1 MRNRFDQQLETLH
14 QELIG
19 MGAMCQEAI
28 AAGAAALLDHD
39 PAMAE
44 LAIAREVEIDRQ
56 EREIESL
63 CMRLLLQQ
71 QPVARD
77 LRTVSSAL
85 KMIGDMERI
94 GDQAADIAEIS
105 RHLSSGCPLPGQIH
119 IRDMAQAAARMV
131 DGSVEAFIKKDLQA
145 AQDVIQYDDVVDELF
160 LRVKEELT
168 ELIRRDAAGAGEAL
182 DLLMAAKY
190 LERIGDHAV
199 NLAERVAYSITGK
212 VRAQSAP
219 GESAYDLL
227 C

>member
-14 QELIG
+14 QELTG

-28 AAGAAALLDHD
+28 AAGTAALLAHD
-39 PAMAE
+39 QSMAE
-44 LAIAREVEIDRQ
+44 IAIAREVEIDRQ
-56 EREIESL
+56 EREIEDL

-105 RHLSSGCPLPGQIH
+105 RHLGPGCPLPGQLH
-119 IRDMAQAAARMV
+119 IREMAQAAARMV
-131 DGSVEAFIKKDLQA
+131 DGSVDAFVKKDLQA
-145 AQDVIQYDDVVDELF
+145 ARDVIQYDDIVDGLFVQVKDEL
-160 LRVKEELT
+160 T
-168 ELIRRDAAGAGEAL
+168 DLIRQDAAGAGDAL

-199 NLAERVAYSITGK
+199 NLAERVAYSITGQA
-212 VRAQSAP
+212 RQ
-219 GESAYDLL
+219 
-227 C
+227 

>member
-44 LAIAREVEIDRQ
+44 VAIAREVEIDRQ

-71 QPVARD
+71 QPMARD

-105 RHLSSGCPLPGQIH
+105 RHLSPGCPLPGLGH

-131 DGSVEAFIKKDLQA
+131 DGSVDAFVKKDLQA
-145 AQDVIQYDDVVDELF
+145 AQDVIQYDDIVDELF
-160 LRVKEELT
+160 VRVKDELT
-168 ELIRRDAAGAGEAL
+168 ELIRQDAAGAWEAL

-199 NLAERVAYSITGK
+199 NLAERVSYSITGR
-212 VRAQSAP
+212 VRA
-219 GESAYDLL
+219 
-227 C
+227 

>member
-44 LAIAREVEIDRQ
+44 VAIAREVEIDRQ

-105 RHLSSGCPLPGQIH
+105 RHLSPGCPLPGQIH

-131 DGSVEAFIKKDLQA
+131 DGSVDAFVKKDLQA
-145 AQDVIQYDDVVDELF
+145 AQDVIQYDDIVDELF
-160 LRVKEELT
+160 VQVKDELT
-168 ELIRRDAAGAGEAL
+168 ELIRQDAAGAWEAL

-199 NLAERVAYSITGK
+199 NLAERVSYSITGR
-212 VRAQSAP
+212 VRA
-219 GESAYDLL
+219 
-227 C
+227 

>member
-44 LAIAREVEIDRQ
+44 VAIAREVEIDRQ

-105 RHLSSGCPLPGQIH
+105 RHLSPGCPLPGQIH

-131 DGSVEAFIKKDLQA
+131 DGSVDAFVKKDLQA
-145 AQDVIQYDDVVDELF
+145 AQDVKQYDELVDELDV
-160 LRVKEELT
+160 RDKDELT
-168 ELIRRDAAGAGEAL
+168 HLSRQHAAGAWEAL

-199 NLAERVAYSITGK
+199 NLAERVSYSITGR
-212 VRAQSAP
+212 VRA
-219 GESAYDLL
+219 
-227 C
+227 

>member
-44 LAIAREVEIDRQ
+44 VAIAREVEIDRQ

-105 RHLSSGCPLPGQIH
+105 RHLSPGCPLPGQIH

-131 DGSVEAFIKKDLQA
+131 DGSVDAFVKKDLQA
-145 AQDVIQYDDVVDELF
+145 AQDVIQYDDIVDELF
-160 LRVKEELT
+160 VRVKDELT
-168 ELIRRDAAGAGEAL
+168 ELIRQDAAGAWEAL

-190 LERIGDHAV
+190 LECIGDHAV
-199 NLAERVAYSITGK
+199 NLAERVSYSITGR
-212 VRAQSAP
+212 VRA
-219 GESAYDLL
+219 
-227 C
+227 

>member
-1 MRNRFDQQLETLH
+1 M
-14 QELIG
+14 
-19 MGAMCQEAI
+19 
-28 AAGAAALLDHD
+28 
-39 PAMAE
+39 
-44 LAIAREVEIDRQ
+44 EIDRQ

-105 RHLSSGCPLPGQIH
+105 RHLSPGCPLPGQIH

-131 DGSVEAFIKKDLQA
+131 DGSVDAFVKKDLQA
-145 AQDVIQYDDVVDELF
+145 AQDVIQYDDIVDELF
-160 LRVKEELT
+160 VRVKDELT
-168 ELIRRDAAGAGEAL
+168 ELIRQDAAGAWEAL

-199 NLAERVAYSITGK
+199 NLAERVSYSITGR
-212 VRAQSAP
+212 VRA
-219 GESAYDLL
+219 
-227 C
+227 